1 VLGSRVRPASRS
13 PWRPELSPSPST
25 SRGGARKGAA
35 SARPPEVVAFEREFP
50 GASWLSARVFRE
62 LEVVGGL
69 AEALV
74 ASVARRHGLS
84 HAALNALAVIEGN
97 GAPMAAGAV
106 SARMHITSG
115 TMTSVLDTLERNG
128 YIVRLGDSGDRRRV
142 LVDVTPEAQA
152 VLNELLPQIVQTTTA
167 VVAGFG
173 EKELNDLLGTLARL
187 RDAIA
192 AAPDDLVPP
201 PPRRTPRHLKRS

>member
-1 VLGSRVRPASRS
+1 MPGSRVHPGSRS
-13 PWRPELSPSPST
+13 RWRPELSPSPSS

-35 SARPPEVVAFEREFP
+35 SAHPPEVAAFEQEFP
-50 GASWLSARVFRE
+50 GASWLSAQVFRE

-97 GAPMAAGAV
+97 GAPMAAGEIGAH
-106 SARMHITSG
+106 MHITSG

-128 YIVRLGDSGDRRRV
+128 YIERLTDSDDRRRV
-142 LVDVTPEAQA
+142 LVEVTPEAQA
-152 VLNELLPQIVQTTTA
+152 VLNRLLPEVVQTTTA
-167 VVAGFG
+167 VMAAFG
-173 EKELNDLLGTLARL
+173 DKELYDFLGTLARI

-192 AAPDDLVPP
+192 AAPDDLAPP
-201 PPRRTPRHLKRS
+201 APRRTPRNLKRS

>member
-1 VLGSRVRPASRS
+1 M
-13 PWRPELSPSPST
+13 
-25 SRGGARKGAA
+25 
-35 SARPPEVVAFEREFP
+35 EFP
-50 GASWLSARVFRE
+50 GASWLSAQVFRN
-62 LEVVGGL
+62 LEVVGGH
-69 AEALV
+69 AEALI

-106 SARMHITSG
+106 GTYMHITSG

-128 YIVRLGDSGDRRRV
+128 YIRRLTDPDDRRRV

-152 VLNELLPQIVQTTTA
+152 VLDRLLPEVVQTTTM
-167 VVAGFG
+167 VMAGFDDT
-173 EKELNDLLGTLARL
+173 ELRNFLSTLARI

-192 AAPDDLVPP
+192 AAPDDLARPA
-201 PPRRTPRHLKRS
+201 PRRTPRALKRS

>member
-1 VLGSRVRPASRS
+1 
-13 PWRPELSPSPST
+13 
-25 SRGGARKGAA
+25 
-35 SARPPEVVAFEREFP
+35 VAEFEKEFP
-50 GASWLSARVFRE
+50 GASWLSAQVFRE

-97 GAPMAAGAV
+97 GTPMAAGEI

-128 YIVRLGDSGDRRRV
+128 YIERQADPDDRRRV
-142 LVDVTPEAQA
+142 LVDVTPDAQA
-152 VLNELLPQIVQTTTA
+152 VLDRLLPEVAQITTA
-167 VVAGFG
+167 VMVRVDDTD
-173 EKELNDLLGTLARL
+173 LNNLLGTLARIREAL
-187 RDAIA
+187 AS
-192 AAPDDLVPP
+192 VPENLGP
-201 PPRRTPRHLKRS
+201 PVPRQTPRNLKR